1 MASQDFT
8 FTKFSSNEFY
18 SALNARLV
26 DMAEVGSEQRI
37 VDLACGTGGVTQLIL
52 ERLIGA
58 RDSMVIGIDQSAAA
72 LKQAMDDLVGAYD
85 AAVDFVHSGVE
96 RFSEAVKDSVDTV
109 FFCNAIHYI
118 PDKDMVVQ
126 EISRS
131 LKPGGKFAFNTS
143 FFDGGQLPESLGFY
157 RKWMFKSA
165 RVLRR
170 DFGLSPVKSAKVES
184 RRQLTADQY
193 RELVEGHGFMV
204 VRQEIDTVN
213 VPIEGWLD
221 ISDFEDFIV
230 GTMPGVPLDKASEA
244 LKRGVH
250 QTFEEMQLEYV
261 PRNWLG
267 IVAVRV

>member
-1 MASQDFT
+1 M
-8 FTKFSSNEFY
+8 
-18 SALNARLV
+18 
-26 DMAEVGSEQRI
+26 I
-37 VDLACGTGGVTQLIL
+37 
-52 ERLIGA
+52 
-58 RDSMVIGIDQSAAA
+58 
-72 LKQAMDDLVGAYD
+72 
-85 AAVDFVHSGVE
+85 
-96 RFSEAVKDSVDTV
+96 
-109 FFCNAIHYI
+109 
-118 PDKDMVVQ
+118 VQ

-170 DFGLSPVKSAKVES
+170 DFGLSPVRSAKVES

-230 GTMPGVPLDKASEA
+230 GTMPGVPLDKASAA

-250 QTFEEMQLEYV
+250 QTFEEMKLEYV

>member
-1 MASQDFT
+1 MASDNFT
-8 FTKFSSNEFY
+8 FTKFSNNAFY

-52 ERLIGA
+52 ERLRGA
-58 RDSMVIGIDQSAAA
+58 RDSMVIGIDQSATA
-72 LKQAMDDLVGAYD
+72 LKQAMDDLMGVYD
-85 AAVDFVHSGVE
+85 AAVDFVHSHVE
-96 RFSEAVKDSVDTV
+96 KVSETVKESADTV

-118 PDKDMVVQ
+118 PDKDLLVA
-126 EISRS
+126 EISKT

-170 DFGLSPVKSAKVES
+170 DYGLSPVRSAKVES
-184 RRQLTADQY
+184 RKQLTADQY
-193 RELVEGHGFMV
+193 RELVEGHGFLV
-204 VRQEIDTVN
+204 ARQEIDTVN

-230 GTMPGVPLDKASEA
+230 GTMPGVPLDKASAA
-244 LKRGVH
+244 LKKGVH
-250 QTFEEMQLEYV
+250 QTFEEMEIEYV
-261 PRNWLG
+261 PRNWLD
-267 IVAVRV
+267 IIAVRV

>member
-1 MASQDFT
+1 MASQDFG
-8 FTKFSSNEFY
+8 FSKFSSNEFY

-26 DMAEVGSEQRI
+26 DMAVVGSEQRI

-72 LKQAMDDLVGAYD
+72 LKQAMDDLVGAYG
-85 AAVDFVHSGVE
+85 AAVDFCPQRRGEVFRGGE
-96 RFSEAVKDSVDTV
+96 RVRGHGILLQRHTLYARQGHDRTGDFEVAEAGRQVRLQHLVLRRRP
-109 FFCNAIHYI
+109 A
-118 PDKDMVVQ
+118 
-126 EISRS
+126 
-131 LKPGGKFAFNTS
+131 
-143 FFDGGQLPESLGFY
+143 PESLGFY

-170 DFGLSPVKSAKVES
+170 DYGLSPVRSEKVES
-184 RRQLTADQY
+184 RRRLTADQY
-193 RELVEGHGFMV
+193 RELLEGHGFMV

-230 GTMPGVPLDKASEA
+230 GTMPGVPLDKASAA